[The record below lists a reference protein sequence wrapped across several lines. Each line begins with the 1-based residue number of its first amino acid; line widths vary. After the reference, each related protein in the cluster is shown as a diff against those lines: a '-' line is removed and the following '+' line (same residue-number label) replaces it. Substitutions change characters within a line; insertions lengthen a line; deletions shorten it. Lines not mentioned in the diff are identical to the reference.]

1 MARGLNQQDSFFKA
15 SSTAALSVEE
25 SEEDSGSNE
34 CSDTSNSKKSYDHV
48 LEKPGQNADYV
59 ALTKKAR

>member
-1 MARGLNQQDSFFKA
+1 MSNKT
-15 SSTAALSVEE
+15 SSTTALSIKA